1 MIFTNID
8 AVKNNKNVSYENLVE
23 EHLNAMGYYTQNKET
38 GEIKKVFSSDN
49 KWGRNGEMLL
59 LQNIFTENLKSVYD
73 FCGGKRNKESYNF
86 IIDLQNE
93 TLIDNIRFISAKSYY
108 PTVMNY
114 YVGSDFEEMFAE
126 NNAPV
131 KSYTEVQN
139 KGIYDFKFEPRF
151 ARYVRIEVID
161 SINTYY
167 GDMLVIPVA
176 FLGVFGYKG
185 VYSDDFSKNIKN
197 ILKNTKTKPVTLLQP
212 YLYKDRDGWSGA
224 NFKKTDDGDLKGIDL
239 TEVGEG
245 YYKTEAQKGSLI
257 NIGLTDDPSM
267 VSFLRKGVN
276 FAEYAD
282 VYFYIHSSVK
292 GEISFQIV
300 SVYDN
305 YFNSYLTVR
314 EGWQRFNLR
323 GIMSDGRYAGFSSD
337 NPDNDFKRLA
347 VYPWGK
353 YDGEITV
360 GSIIANRY
368 VDWSA
373 LGMDLDAT
381 DGWSVDKWLET
392 IEGLDL
398 SNAQTDELDAY
409 LGNFKNNK

>member
-23 EHLNAMGYYTQNKET
+23 EHLSDMGYYTQNKET

-114 YVGSDFEEMFAE
+114 YVGSDFEEIFAE
-126 NNAPV
+126 SNAPV
-131 KSYTEVQN
+131 KSYTEVQD

-161 SINTYY
+161 NTNTYY

-197 ILKNTKTKPVTLLQP
+197 ILKNTKTKPITLLQP
-212 YLYKDRDGWSGA
+212 YLYKDRDGWSVA
-224 NFKKTDDGDLKGIDL
+224 NFKKTADGDLKGIDL
-239 TEVGEG
+239 TELGEG
-245 YYKTEAQKGSLI
+245 YYKTEAKKGSIIMI
-257 NIGLTDDPSM
+257 NSTYDPN
-267 VSFLRKGVN
+267 VIYDVKKGAN
-276 FAEYAD
+276 FAEFAD
-282 VYFYIHSSVK
+282 VYFYIHSSVQ
-292 GEISFQIV
+292 GSLAFQIV
-300 SVYDN
+300 SVKGK
-305 YFNSYLTVR
+305 YFESYLTTGA
-314 EGWQRFNLR
+314 GWQKYNLR
-323 GIMSDGRYAGFSSD
+323 SIMSDGRYAGFSSD
-337 NPDNDFKRLA
+337 NPENDLHRL
-347 VYPWGK
+347 VVKPWGS
-353 YDGEITV
+353 YEGEITV
-360 GSIIANRY
+360 GSIVANRY

-373 LGMDLDAT
+373 LGLDLDAT

-392 IEGLDL
+392 IERLDL

-409 LGNFKNNK
+409 LVNFKNNK